1 MTKSLVPDF
10 LPALRELE
18 ALRLKS
24 LDLPEALDELVKA
37 GLPLLVCEI
46 DCLAT
51 VATGNLVFA
60 YKVSDHLQV
69 CFETVRARKI
79 NSEGLGVDHGCL
91 SHNQLV

>member
-1 MTKSLVPDF
+1 MAKSLVPDF
-10 LPALRELE
+10 SPALRELE

-24 LDLPEALDELVKA
+24 LDLPEALDEFVKT

-46 DCLAT
+46 DRLAT

-69 CFETVRARKI
+69 CLETVRARKV
-79 NSEGLGVDHGCL
+79 NSERLGIDHGSL
-91 SHNQLV
+91 SHNRFV